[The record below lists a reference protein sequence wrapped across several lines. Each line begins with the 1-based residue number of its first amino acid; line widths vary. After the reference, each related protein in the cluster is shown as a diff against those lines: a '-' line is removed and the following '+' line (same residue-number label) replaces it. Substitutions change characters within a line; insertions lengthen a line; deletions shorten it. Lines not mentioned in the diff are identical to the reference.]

1 MSRTTPPYL
10 CLVHSRPGT
19 AAEHTAPQAGE
30 TPASALPDPADLD
43 RTIRDGV
50 GSIHALSGAAKDEA
64 DRLYA
69 CVKGLADGFA
79 LATDR
84 LREMNQSS
92 RSAVSALESGDIER
106 MMAERDRLLEDSK
119 NWVVIPA

>member
-1 MSRTTPPYL
+1 MSRTTPSYL
-10 CLVHSRPGT
+10 RLVHSRPGS
-19 AAEHTAPQAGE
+19 EPEYSAPQAGE
-30 TPASALPDPADLD
+30 TPAPTQSAPDDLD
-43 RTIRDGV
+43 LTVRDGI
-50 GSIHALSGAAKDEA
+50 GRIHALSGAAQDKA
-64 DRLYA
+64 DRLYS
-69 CVKGLADGFA
+69 CVQELADGFA
-79 LATDR
+79 RATDR